1 MAGANIEDIRPGR
14 VPLSPDKTW
23 QALPGEGVLL
33 LARLW
38 RGAPGLRG
46 GVHERGP
53 VDRTA
58 VNHRGS
64 EYAWIF
70 EAATSR
76 EELDQRKADPT
87 AALAAMAGDIE
98 QVELPLQL
106 AQRD

>member
-1 MAGANIEDIRPGR
+1 
-14 VPLSPDKTW
+14 
-23 QALPGEGVLL
+23 L

-76 EELDQRKADPT
+76 EGLNPQAGQAQSEAETPT
-87 AALAAMAGDIE
+87 AIPYPPPLPSAAPSFLYAKLKGG
-98 QVELPLQL
+98 
-106 AQRD
+106 RRRR